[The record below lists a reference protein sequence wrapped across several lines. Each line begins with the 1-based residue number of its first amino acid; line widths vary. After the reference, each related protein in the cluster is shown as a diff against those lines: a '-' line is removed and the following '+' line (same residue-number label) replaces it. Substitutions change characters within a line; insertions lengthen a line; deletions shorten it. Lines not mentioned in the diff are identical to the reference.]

1 MVLTSGTKE
10 QMSYLCYHVTECK
23 RAHSWSWHNGGYRHQ
38 IRAHLGPCL
47 YLRSRLGIGWRRG
60 ANRCCVPAVMSSHG
74 ERKRTADRVIRKSQ
88 SKKIL
93 RYSGV
98 FLPVGSGM
106 YINILCAWIKLSGNL
121 SKCQCLCSSDIRNTQ
136 Y

>member
-1 MVLTSGTKE
+1 M
-10 QMSYLCYHVTECK
+10 LCPGCD
-23 RAHSWSWHNGGYRHQ
+23 A
-38 IRAHLGPCL
+38 
-47 YLRSRLGIGWRRG
+47 SR
-60 ANRCCVPAVMSSHG
+60 G
-74 ERKRTADRVIRKSQ
+74 ERKRTADRVIRKSEP
-88 SKKIL
+88 KKIL

-98 FLPVGSGM
+98 FLPVGSGT